1 MALAP
6 VRGRETLAAPGASR
20 LDTPAPSSRQ
30 HSLPGP
36 HPRPRRTRAP
46 CGASPGPGRSYHGQR
61 DDAHQLLLAHV
72 DPGDAQVR
80 RDVPG
85 VLHLPRDELRG
96 RRVAGLSDLHVDLH
110 DLVGGGA
117 GAGGDR
123 RTALRVGVRA
133 ALDGFAGGRPSPLPR
148 SFQRCLSPRA
158 SRLHRE
164 PRRALARDTVARA
177 PQALLPRARRAVGR
191 VFVGNCGTARSSL
204 HILPPSPPGRPGFFP
219 RPETHARLRLG
230 FPKPGSPR
238 GGGAAPEVSRGA
250 RQSCRDRGRGVTRR
264 AGPATQAE
272 GP

>member
-1 MALAP
+1 M
-6 VRGRETLAAPGASR
+6 LAAPGASR

-30 HSLPGP
+30 RSLPGP

-46 CGASPGPGRSYHGQR
+46 CGACPVPVCCATCPGPGRSYHGQR

-133 ALDGFAGGRPSPLPR
+133 ALDGFAGGRPSPPPR

-177 PQALLPRARRAVGR
+177 PQALLPRA
-191 VFVGNCGTARSSL
+191 
-204 HILPPSPPGRPGFFP
+204 PPGR
-219 RPETHARLRLG
+219 
-230 FPKPGSPR
+230 
-238 GGGAAPEVSRGA
+238 GA
-250 RQSCRDRGRGVTRR
+250 RVCGQLRDSAVEFAHSSPLSTWEAGILPTPRNPR
-264 AGPATQAE
+264 AA
-272 GP
+272 